1 MKAMNGSIEFPMSA
15 RIADTVNAHGFQWA
29 YRYYVR
35 EHGFAAWEFFI
46 LAGVPSGLMFA
57 RWD

>member
-1 MKAMNGSIEFPMSA
+1 MRVMNGSVEYPMTE
-15 RIADTVNAHGFQWA
+15 RIASTIEVHGFAFA
-29 YRYYVR
+29 YRYYVV

-46 LAGVPSGLMFA
+46 LAGVPSGLMFL